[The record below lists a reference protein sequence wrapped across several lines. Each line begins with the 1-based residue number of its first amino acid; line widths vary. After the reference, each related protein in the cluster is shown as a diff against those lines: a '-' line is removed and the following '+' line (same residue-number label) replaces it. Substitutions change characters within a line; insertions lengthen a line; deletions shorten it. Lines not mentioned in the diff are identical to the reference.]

1 MKKSPIDDL
10 FARKLADWESQP
22 SSAAWVR
29 LQARQQQPKRRP
41 IYWLAAAT
49 VLLALF
55 VGYLAWQGLYP
66 PSLPTENR
74 LSQANSSTNTL
85 SPSKEVAPLAVA
97 TSPEPARVRQE
108 EAVASGEP
116 TVQLVA
122 TRVQEPQSA
131 ATDTQAELPT
141 ALPMETQQTLPPQVL
156 VAEAKPVAV
165 ESERSQGLSAEAT
178 VEKPSAE
185 PSRVVI
191 ARMALVEEEDAKPSK
206 VLRML
211 RQLKNLK
218 EGEEVNWEEAG
229 IAPKRLVAR
238 ADSKLRD
245 QEEKISKRYQQFKEL
260 THF

>member
-22 SSAAWVR
+22 SSAAWER

-55 VGYLAWQGLYP
+55 VGYLAWQGLHL

-85 SPSKEVAPLAVA
+85 SPSKEVAPLEVA
-97 TSPEPARVRQE
+97 TAPEPARVRQK

-122 TRVQEPQSA
+122 TRTEEPQSA

-141 ALPMETQQTLPPQVL
+141 ALPIETQQTLPPQVL
-156 VAEAKPVAV
+156 VAETKPVAV
-165 ESERSQGLSAEAT
+165 ESELSPEAT

-191 ARMALVEEEDAKPSK
+191 ARMALAEEEDAKPSK
-206 VLRML
+206 VIRML

-218 EGEEVNWEEAG
+218 EGEEVNWEETG